1 MQEHIIKIEQHIKKS
16 RIKEIILSFLFY
28 IEMIGG
34 MGLLIY
40 SIYGCFFKENLKFY
54 LLLLFGGIILDFILI
69 LFTSSKI
76 NNINLEIGKWEIME
90 FGGIYA
96 NRLKI
101 FKKDDNTYILIF
113 KFHKKNTLFLEYH
126 IDEKLFRTLK
136 DLNEN
141 DNFIFLDK
149 TLLLNRFEYSL
160 NYLSY
165 ERIFPKEEIV
175 EEKEDVVK
183 EDKSNKKK
191 VKKDKRNKKEAV

>member
-34 MGLLIY
+34 VGLLIY

-90 FGGIYA
+90 FSGIYA
-96 NRLKI
+96 NKLKI

-126 IDEKLFRTLK
+126 IDKKLFETLK
-136 DLNEN
+136 DLNE
-141 DNFIFLDK
+141 DNEYIFLDK
-149 TLLLNRFEYSL
+149 NLLLNRFEYSL

-165 ERIFPKEEIV
+165 EVIFPKAEVIE
-175 EEKEDVVK
+175 EEKDNEKVK
-183 EDKSNKKK
+183 DEKEKTNKKN
-191 VKKDKRNKKEAV
+191 KDK